1 MLKSKSDSRDLIKNK
16 ISYYFFRDKA
26 GGYGIQAK
34 GGTLIERVNGDYF
47 NVMGF
52 PLHRFSRKLLDMY
65 GDHLHWHSN
74 NRKKI
79 TCSLFSE

>member
-1 MLKSKSDSRDLIKNK
+1 MEIK
-16 ISYYFFRDKA
+16 ILLFRDKA

-52 PLHRFSRKLLDMY
+52 PLHRFSRKLLDIY
-65 GDHLHWHSN
+65 GDHLHSN
-74 NRKKI
+74 H
-79 TCSLFSE
+79 

>member
-1 MLKSKSDSRDLIKNK
+1 MGNPFQMGYRELNFTIFYGSVN
-16 ISYYFFRDKA
+16 FFRDKA

-52 PLHRFSRKLLDMY
+52 PLHRFCRKLLEMY
-65 GDHLHWHSN
+65 GDNLH
-74 NRKKI
+74 
-79 TCSLFSE
+79 